1 MYTRHNIF
9 ITQQHEAVASTFEAT
24 SLQYVILDRN
34 SLVVTVTA
42 NSYAIYLPN
51 NGLENMISINKW
63 MTAAKCTRRG
73 EHNNKTRVFCITQ
86 AAASWS
92 CDESDHVSKGA
103 TQLQGNEQKLY
114 KKVAHVKV
122 HIITNLTKSNLHNN
136 TDTVV
141 ASLNHTPMIAFC
153 TKHSPFVFH
162 LATSLPTDDHR
173 CCCLQ
178 MSPKGWWPP
187 WLGCW

>member
-1 MYTRHNIF
+1 MLSIF
-9 ITQQHEAVASTFEAT
+9 RTMVWKIWWASTNEW
-24 SLQYVILDRN
+24 QQQNVHG
-34 SLVVTVTA
+34 VVNTTTKPESWYHA
-42 NSYAIYLPN
+42 
-51 NGLENMISINKW
+51 
-63 MTAAKCTRRG
+63 
-73 EHNNKTRVFCITQ
+73 

-136 TDTVV
+136 TDIIV

-162 LATSLPTDDHR
+162 LAISPPTDHR